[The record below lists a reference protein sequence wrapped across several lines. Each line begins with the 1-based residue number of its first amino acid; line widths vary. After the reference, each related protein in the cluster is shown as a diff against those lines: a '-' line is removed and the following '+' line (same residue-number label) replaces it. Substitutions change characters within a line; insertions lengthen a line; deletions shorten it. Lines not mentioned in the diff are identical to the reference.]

1 MLVCVCVFGKK
12 DSFSCGP
19 GLICIWLYFESQ
31 DSDAAGISCEMIVV
45 AWDIY
50 SFPLLK
56 YFLSSELY
64 FLGMSR
70 LQLSISHWLCVEQ
83 WLRVTPC

>member
-1 MLVCVCVFGKK
+1 MLVYGCVFGKK
-12 DSFSCGP
+12 DSLSCGL
-19 GLICIWLYFESQ
+19 GLICTWLYFESK

-45 AWDIY
+45 TWDIY
-50 SFPLLK
+50 SFPLVK

-64 FLGMSR
+64 FHGMSR
-70 LQLSISHWLCVEQ
+70 LQLSISHWLCMEQ